1 MSGDITLYEPG
12 SHLDVMVEAGAGG
25 EVPQR
30 GDAVE
35 IVSASGQTV
44 HVAPLTDPANFVGPL
59 ARTPTDYDET
69 EAYNQGDV
77 VDESALR
84 LRHAVDWLT
93 AEDASALNSGQLVVA
108 DADGV
113 RAYDSAGGDEPHDI
127 VGPVWTPY
135 GNATGTADKV
145 AVVRQR

>member
-12 SHLDVMVEAGAGG
+12 SRVDVMVEAGADG

-30 GDAVE
+30 GELVE
-35 IVSASGQTV
+35 IVAATGQTV

-59 ARTPTDYDET
+59 ARTPDEYDEN
-69 EAYNQGDV
+69 EEYAQGDI
-77 VDESALR
+77 VDESSLR

-93 AEDASALNSGQLVVA
+93 AEDAATLDVGDLVVA
-108 DADGV
+108 DTDGV
-113 RAYDSAGGDEPHDI
+113 RTFDSADGDEPHEI

-135 GNATGTADKV
+135 GNASGTAEKV
-145 AVVRQR
+145 AIVRQR